1 MTICKTL
8 WQHFTRIQDR
18 AKKKENFHL
27 CAMHG
32 HKSLCLK
39 SREAS
44 SKVRVFVV
52 SQERG
57 GGVVGKGGRGV
68 AGSKANIFGKMRK
81 RKYSHQGETTA
92 SRSGKHFFPTSDNW
106 QWVRPSRFSTHIF
119 HPEFAS
125 VYLPFLPWNRP
136 FCRFLFSP
144 LPFFS
149 YFLNAFLLFNFKLRL
164 QFYFA
169 ISTLSPHRTPSNKC
183 NFPYFSQFFPL
194 LAMW

>member
-68 AGSKANIFGKMRK
+68 AGSKANIFGKCGNGNIRT
-81 RKYSHQGETTA
+81 RARQQPAEVENTFRAQHLTTG
-92 SRSGKHFFPTSDNW
+92 SGFALLHFPPT
-106 QWVRPSRFSTHIF
+106 FSTQSLPLSICHSCLGIVPFAGSFFRPFLSFHIF
-119 HPEFAS
+119 
-125 VYLPFLPWNRP
+125 
-136 FCRFLFSP
+136 
-144 LPFFS
+144 
-149 YFLNAFLLFNFKLRL
+149 
-164 QFYFA
+164 
-169 ISTLSPHRTPSNKC
+169 
-183 NFPYFSQFFPL
+183 
-194 LAMW
+194 